1 MDITEKPL
9 TNLADTIHTALI
21 GHRPDDYACY
31 YKQLFNVFGAPGIPN
46 TYEAVLKRY
55 GRVIHRETFW
65 RRKSAEK
72 QCIARNCQYLW
83 IGVFQATSVPTGSSP
98 S

>member
-1 MDITEKPL
+1 M
-9 TNLADTIHTALI
+9 
-21 GHRPDDYACY
+21 
-31 YKQLFNVFGAPGIPN
+31 FGAPGIPN

-72 QCIARNCQYLW
+72 QCIAWKRLYDAVVLPPPQ
-83 IGVFQATSVPTGSSP
+83 S
-98 S
+98 

>member
-21 GHRPDDYACY
+21 GHAPADYACY

-72 QCIARNCQYLW
+72 QCIAWKRLYDAVVLPPPQ
-83 IGVFQATSVPTGSSP
+83 S
-98 S
+98 